1 MRIKVTG
8 YLDTSDMETQHVD
21 SFHETGLSEQ
31 GFLYYTT
38 ELALDDVQFE
48 ADSDATDEPPQR
60 GPKK

>member
-21 SFHETGLSEQ
+21 SFHKTGLSEQ

-48 ADSDATDEPPQR
+48 AESDATDEPPKR

>member
-1 MRIKVTG
+1 
-8 YLDTSDMETQHVD
+8 METQHVD
-21 SFHETGLSEQ
+21 SFHKTGLSEQ

-48 ADSDATDEPPQR
+48 AESDATDEPPKR